1 MHVSAVPG
9 LAIPALV
16 WRQHNGSP
24 KTLSLSPETLG
35 AEGRGDGIR
44 VTFCLHEPSALSPLT
59 APQDMLL
66 QPWFISMETG
76 SSASLQA

>member
-1 MHVSAVPG
+1 MHVLAVPG
-9 LAIPALV
+9 LAVPALV
-16 WRQHNGSP
+16 WRQHDGSL

-35 AEGRGDGIR
+35 AEGRGNGIR

-59 APQDMLL
+59 TPQDMLL
-66 QPWFISMETG
+66 QPWFVSMETG